1 MHAGKSY
8 KVSEFLFW
16 TRRSIYALIIVGI
29 VPVVLYEY
37 AGLKWINIPWPM
49 VALLG
54 TATAF
59 IVGFKNTQTYHRSA
73 DAQQVWTT
81 IMSLSRNWALLSR
94 DYFNDA
100 DITKALVYRHL
111 AWLTALRY
119 EMRSHR
125 VWETTEKKHNTE
137 FQRHYRI
144 PEKLSPL
151 KAELAKYLDEQELQQ
166 VLGSTNQ
173 ATQVMGLQSKAL
185 KQYCDQ
191 QQFGPL
197 QFMEMERGLKEF
209 LVQQGQSEQVKNAP
223 YPRQYAIIN
232 TFFVKLF
239 CLLLP
244 FGMLKE
250 FEKLNDITDGI
261 MKGHMVW
268 LVVPFS
274 ILISWMYTSLEQ
286 VGESTENPFEGSAN
300 DVPISH
306 ICRTIEIEL
315 KELLGEE
322 VPATRQSG
330 EHIIIL

>member
-8 KVSEFLFW
+8 KVTEFLFW

-37 AGLKWINIPWPM
+37 VGLKWINIPWPM

-59 IVGFKNTQTYHRSA
+59 IVGFKNTQTYHRAA

-81 IMSLSRNWALLSR
+81 IMSLSRSWALLSR

-100 DITKALVYRHL
+100 AITKALVYRHL

-125 VWETTEKKHNTE
+125 VWETTQKKHNAE

-151 KAELAKYLDEQELQQ
+151 RQELEKYLDQQELEL
-166 VLGSTNQ
+166 VLKSANQ
-173 ATQVMGLQSKAL
+173 ATQIMGLQSRAL
-185 KQYCDQ
+185 KAYCDQ
-191 QQFGPL
+191 ERFGPL

-232 TFFVKLF
+232 TFFVRLF

-250 FEKLNDITDGI
+250 FEKLNDITDGM
-261 MKGHMVW
+261 MKGYMVW

-315 KELLGEE
+315 KELLGHQ
-322 VPATRQSG
+322 VPATHQAK
-330 EHIIIL
+330 EHIIL

>member
-8 KVSEFLFW
+8 KVTEFLFW
-16 TRRSIYALIIVGI
+16 TRRSIYALIIVGV

-49 VALLG
+49 VSLLG

-81 IMSLSRNWALLSR
+81 IMSLSRSWALLSR

-100 DITKALVYRHL
+100 DITKVLVYRHL

-125 VWETTEKKHNTE
+125 VWETTHKKHNAE

-151 KAELAKYLDEQELQQ
+151 RQELEKYLDQQELEL
-166 VLGSTNQ
+166 VLKSANQ

-185 KQYCDQ
+185 KAYCDQ
-191 QQFGPL
+191 EQFGSL
-197 QFMEMERGLKEF
+197 QFMEMERGLKDF

-232 TFFVKLF
+232 TFFVRLF

-261 MKGHMVW
+261 MKGYMVW

-315 KELLGEE
+315 KELLGHQ
-322 VPATRQSG
+322 VPATHQAK
-330 EHIIIL
+330 EHIIL